1 MPSLVDA
8 LNGRMPRLQR
18 WCTPTL
24 LPAATTVDDPYRS
37 EVSCS
42 VDELGDPL
50 ARTGAFARLEALA
63 ARGQGADGSLLGVH
77 GSTGGNWVIARALA
91 LQAPG
96 ATVLVARDCH
106 QSVIHACQAFG
117 LTVAFLPGG
126 WHEPTHT
133 LLAPT
138 AQEVRD
144 ELAAAAPPA
153 ALWLTSPGYDGAIA
167 DVAALAEAARAG
179 ADDPIVAVDEAW
191 GAHLEALGLPGALRA
206 GADVTVRSMHKLG
219 GALAQTAVVA
229 WAGARLDPRL
239 LELAWRQYTTTSPSY
254 GLLANLEAALHGLA
268 SPSGAAQLRRA
279 VALAVELRERLAALG
294 IDCLREDDLPAERVH
309 AVDPLKVTAAVPD
322 GLAAARG
329 LARHGVI
336 VEKAGLAS
344 VTFVAA
350 YHLDDEAPARVVDAL
365 QDVLAEGTGTGT
377 ADRHRPGN
385 LVAGLPRR
393 PREPGPAQ
401 AREARAPAAA
411 VGAVSAETIEAYP
424 PGIPIL
430 VDGFEITA
438 GAVEHL
444 RALAAGGAQ
453 VIATDPTL
461 RTVQVRALS

>member
-1 MPSLVDA
+1 MTSLVHA
-8 LNGRMPRLQR
+8 LNGRLPRLQR

-24 LPAATTVDDPYRS
+24 LPAADTVAEPYLS
-37 EVSCS
+37 EASCS

-63 ARGQGADGSLLGVH
+63 ARGQGADGCLLGVH

-96 ATVLVARDCH
+96 ATVLVARDSH

-138 AQEVRD
+138 PGEVSA
-144 ELAAAAPPA
+144 ELADGRPPG

-167 DVAALAEAARAG
+167 DITALVGAARG
-179 ADDPIVAVDEAW
+179 IDEDLVVVVDEAW
-191 GAHLEALGLPGALRA
+191 GAHLEGLGLKGALRA

-229 WAGARLDPRL
+229 WSGTRLDPAL
-239 LELAWRQYTTTSPSY
+239 LEMAWRQYTTTSPSY
-254 GLLANLEAALHGLA
+254 GLLANLEAALAGLD
-268 SPSGAAQLRRA
+268 SPQGAAQLGRA
-279 VALAVELRERLAALG
+279 VSLAVELRERLAAME
-294 IDCLREDDLPAERVH
+294 IDCLTEADLPAAR
-309 AVDPLKVTAAVPD
+309 ALTVDPLKVTVAVPD
-322 GLAAARG
+322 GLTAARG
-329 LARHGVI
+329 LARRGVI
-336 VEKAGLAS
+336 AEKAGLAG

-350 YHLDDEAPARVVDAL
+350 YHLDDDAPALVADAL
-365 QDVLAEGTGTGT
+365 VAVLAEGEQDHVGRW
-377 ADRHRPGN
+377 AGN
-385 LVAGLPRR
+385 LVLDLPRR
-393 PREPGPAQ
+393 PREFGPARG
-401 AREARAPAAA
+401 REGRDLAAS
-411 VGAVSAETIEAYP
+411 VGAVAGETVEAYP

-438 GAVEHL
+438 GAVDHL
-444 RALAAGGAQ
+444 RALVAGGAQ

-461 RTVQVRALS
+461 RTLQVRV